1 MRLREA
7 ELDAQ
12 GEVGP
17 HPFFLANHIAELGFA
32 EFHRFR
38 TASAWVT
45 PWWAMVSRMRAAAGF
60 ERGLGILRKNKTRDV
75 E

>member
-1 MRLREA
+1 VGSSLDLRMRLREA

-45 PWWAMVSRMRAAAGF
+45 P
-60 ERGLGILRKNKTRDV
+60 
-75 E
+75 